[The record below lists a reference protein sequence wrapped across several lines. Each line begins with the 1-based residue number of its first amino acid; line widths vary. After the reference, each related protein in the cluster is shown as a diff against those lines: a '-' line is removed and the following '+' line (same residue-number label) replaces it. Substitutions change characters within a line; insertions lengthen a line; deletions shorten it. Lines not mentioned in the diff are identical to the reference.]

1 MDEVL
6 KQHTITQNATVGVS
20 HSLRV
25 TLGSNFTTPYRW
37 APEMKIGDSTILKQT
52 DHDFVRPTSGSIG
65 AAGSEVW
72 NFTALKAGTTTI
84 TTSYTSFVGKDSTP
98 ACTYTAIVTVQ

>member
-6 KQHTITQNATVGVS
+6 KQHTITQNATVGVN

-37 APEMKIGDSTILKQT
+37 APDMKIGDSTILKQT
-52 DHDFVRPTSGSIG
+52 DHDFVRPTSGSMG

-84 TTSYTSFVGKDSTP
+84 TTTYTSFVGKDSSP